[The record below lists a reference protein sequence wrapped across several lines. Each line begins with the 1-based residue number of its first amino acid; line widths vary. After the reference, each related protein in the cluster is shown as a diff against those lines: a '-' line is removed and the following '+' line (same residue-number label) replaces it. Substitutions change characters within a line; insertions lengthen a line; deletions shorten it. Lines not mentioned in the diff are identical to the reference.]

1 MTISVPSFVHLT
13 VVAGEVVEVQ
23 IRVNWLVD
31 VLLCTDVT
39 TGSAEEMDVLCSA
52 QTDNIIM
59 CCTQAYNYSQSWV

>member
-31 VLLCTDVT
+31 VLLRSDVT
-39 TGSAEEMDVLCSA
+39 TGAVEKECGL
-52 QTDNIIM
+52 
-59 CCTQAYNYSQSWV
+59 

>member
-31 VLLCTDVT
+31 ILLCSDVT
-39 TGSAEEMDVLCSA
+39 TGAEEKGCGKQLTS
-52 QTDNIIM
+52 
-59 CCTQAYNYSQSWV
+59 

>member
-31 VLLCTDVT
+31 VLLCSDVT
-39 TGSAEEMDVLCSA
+39 TGLAEEKACGKH
-52 QTDNIIM
+52 
-59 CCTQAYNYSQSWV
+59 CTN